1 MCYRRGG
8 EDDGEVQPEKV
19 NASPSGAEDGAVQN
33 RARTTTAGT
42 TAPRKEPKT
51 CLPIHPC
58 RNRSGHN
65 PSGHKNH
72 TPSIVPAPHAVA
84 ATPQNSRPDNARQTW
99 SGTQTPVNAPAATI
113 RPPENHIAA
122 ATYLF
127 YHKIL
132 YDMQIKMEV
141 PRYFSTFADRID

>member
-1 MCYRRGG
+1 MERCSRRRSMHHHRALRTVPYKIAPAQQQQG
-8 EDDGEVQPEKV
+8 Q
-19 NASPSGAEDGAVQN
+19 SP
-33 RARTTTAGT
+33 R
-42 TAPRKEPKT
+42 RKEPKT
-51 CLPIHPC
+51 YRPIHPC
-58 RNRSGHN
+58 RNRSGHNPSGHN

-113 RPPENHIAA
+113 RPPENHIVA